1 MRSGIGEA
9 LCFEDIQGC
18 SGRGP
23 RAAGCGLRA
32 AGLGSNRQQGPRSG
46 TSRSIRGRCQLKT
59 FNSALRGAPSTPP
72 RGARPREEST
82 DRVKKLVSVCSA
94 FATGIKLADRTL
106 RALDIEPTPIAAAN
120 ANRGEPL

>member
-1 MRSGIGEA
+1 MRSRIGA
-9 LCFEDIQGC
+9 TLCIEDIQAC
-18 SGRGP
+18 SGRTG
-23 RAAGCGLRA
+23 RKAQEAER
-32 AGLGSNRQQGPRSG
+32 GS
-46 TSRSIRGRCQLKT
+46 TIRGRCQLKT
-59 FNSALRGAPSTPP
+59 FNSALQGAPSTPP

-106 RALDIEPTPIAAAN
+106 RALDIEPTPIAAAD